1 MLWERAC
8 APSTDASKRR
18 KLPERCDR
26 AWFVRSFCSG
36 EHPPE
41 DGADDVWAAVE
52 SVRLYN
58 PMALL
63 ASLPPFV
70 DQFLECT
77 PVRVRWLGL
86 GVDQPFRVRWLG
98 LGVGLVSQGALGQA
112 QCGALSVT

>member
-8 APSTDASKRR
+8 APSGDASKRR

-41 DGADDVWAAVE
+41 PGAEDVWAAVE

-86 GVDQPFRVRWLG
+86 GVDQSSRVRSARHSV
-98 LGVGLVSQGALGQA
+98 VGIY
-112 QCGALSVT
+112 VT